1 MNDIFQILLAIIPVW
16 GLLIVVDRLWEAKK
30 IQVETSRKII
40 HTLTGVY
47 IAFWPLFINWTYIQI
62 LSIALLA
69 VILISYKLHIFQSIH
84 AVKRITTGEILY
96 PLAIAICALI
106 EPPAWMF
113 TAAILHL
120 ALADSA
126 AAYIGTKWGKSTHYQ
141 IMSHGK
147 SILGSLSFY
156 IVSFS
161 ILLSTMFFVDPT
173 NLPSPFWLLGFTPLA
188 LTFLENISW
197 YGTDNITIP
206 LAVIVLLNTL
216 PT

>member
-1 MNDIFQILLAIIPVW
+1 MNHLTQILLAILPVW

-40 HTLTGVY
+40 HTLTGTYV
-47 IAFWPLFINWTYIQI
+47 AFWPLFINWTYIQI
-62 LSIALLA
+62 LSVAFLA
-69 VILISYKLHIFQSIH
+69 VILLSYKLHIFQSIH
-84 AVKRITTGEILY
+84 AVKRITRGEILY
-96 PLAIAICALI
+96 PVAIAVCAFI

-126 AAYIGTKWGKSTHYQ
+126 AAYVGVKWGKSSHYK

-147 SILGSLSFY
+147 SLIGSLSFY
-156 IVSFS
+156 LVSFS
-161 ILLSTMFFVDPT
+161 IMISTMLFVDSA
-173 NLPSPFWLLGFTPLA
+173 NLPSPFWLLAFAPLA
-188 LTFLENISW
+188 LTLLENFSW

-206 LAVIVLLNTL
+206 LAVIVLLSGL
-216 PT
+216 PQ